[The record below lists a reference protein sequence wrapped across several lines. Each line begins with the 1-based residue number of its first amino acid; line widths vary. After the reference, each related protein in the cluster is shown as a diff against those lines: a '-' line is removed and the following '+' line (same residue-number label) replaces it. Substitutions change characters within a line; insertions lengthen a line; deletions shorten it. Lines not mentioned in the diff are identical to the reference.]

1 VNISLS
7 KQNNKKEKQL
17 DTTSKD
23 SRKSCILELKD
34 VTKRFDGLI
43 AVENA
48 SLVFSKGKITGLIG
62 PNGAGKTTLFNLITG
77 FLKPD
82 TGTICFNN
90 YTIDGLPPWRIA
102 QLGIGKLFQDV
113 RIFHKLTVLENV
125 LLARKEQ
132 PGEKPFISLF
142 RRRRAIDVEKMNI
155 DEARNWIKFV
165 ELGER
170 EDSLAEDLSYGQQK
184 LLVIARLLAGGF
196 EVLLLDEPTAGVNPR
211 MIKSVLDVIK
221 RMAQAGKTLVV
232 IEHNMSVIAEIS
244 DWVYFMDDGKV
255 ITFGKPQEIL
265 EDPEVRKAYL
275 GV

>member
-1 VNISLS
+1 MNISLS